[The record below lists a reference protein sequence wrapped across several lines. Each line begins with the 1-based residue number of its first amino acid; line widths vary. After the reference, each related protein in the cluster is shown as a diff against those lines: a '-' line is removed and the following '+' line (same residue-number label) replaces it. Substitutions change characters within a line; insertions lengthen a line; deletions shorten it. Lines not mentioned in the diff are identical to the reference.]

1 MRADCCL
8 SCVRCTTDS
17 CSCTAEVEKLLP
29 DMDILITTPF
39 HPCYMTRERFE
50 KAKKLELVLTAGI
63 GSDHIDLHA
72 AADKGITVAEV
83 RICITLL
90 LSGHGQDPG

>member
-1 MRADCCL
+1 M
-8 SCVRCTTDS
+8 RCTT
-17 CSCTAEVEKLLP
+17 EVEKLLP
-29 DMDILITTPF
+29 ETDILITTPF

-83 RICITLL
+83 HICLTVPM
-90 LSGHGQDPG
+90 SGHGSVPGRSRM

>member
-1 MRADCCL
+1 M
-8 SCVRCTTDS
+8 
-17 CSCTAEVEKLLP
+17 LP
-29 DMDILITTPF
+29 EMDILITTPF
-39 HPCYMTRERFE
+39 HPCYMSRERFE

-83 RICITLL
+83 CC
-90 LSGHGQDPG
+90 